1 MKKAVNSLFFSLFI
15 LSFLFLI
22 GWGVQRYFIHPLR
35 IAMVNFTDANWAV
48 WKHAADSTPYTLH
61 RFTFNNLAESPLE
74 NYDVLVIWSRG
85 WQPTPEQKAR
95 LDVARKSGTKVYT
108 SATTLDESLN
118 QMNIPEEQ
126 SAIIREYIEQGG
138 SNNITALL
146 HYFAREFK
154 GYSVN
159 VPEVLVHPK
168 VGYFH
173 LGEKLFENID
183 EYEQH
188 LDSLSQTFQ
197 QDAPRIALFGP
208 LLNPYASLERQPLD
222 ELINK
227 LTRHGMRVYTIAGL
241 KSRPEL
247 LELCN
252 PDLAIYFPIGQMLP
266 ENEGSKILERLN
278 IPCLNAIFILAS
290 REEWYS
296 EPTAMSGAYVSLST
310 ALPECDGVIEP
321 TAISTVDEDENEN
334 GLKLRHSIPERID
347 RLVERVERWT
357 TLRRKSN
364 AEKRVAIV
372 YYKAPGHS
380 ALTAQGLETVD
391 SLYNTLKR
399 LRAEGYDLGDSFP
412 ETSEELQQRIDI
424 EGRTVGQW
432 AVGALERFAE
442 EGTPE
447 KIPAQLYAQWFQQDV
462 PKQRQKEV
470 LQLWGNIPGKVLTIQ
485 EQNQSMLLVSRI
497 RFGNIVILPQPTTA
511 ILTDEEMAQGN
522 NDSDSIHGTQKPL
535 PHFYIAPY
543 LWIRHGF
550 RADVIVHFG
559 THGSLE
565 FTQGKSIALSDLC
578 WSSILI
584 GDLPHV
590 YLYSINNIGEAL
602 LAKRRSD
609 AVLVSHLTQSFTK
622 SEIYGE
628 LQQICNKITDFETVE
643 GELLKTELRRS
654 ISRSVEESGLFV
666 DLDLVKPES
675 GNDFLLD
682 DKQIETVH
690 QYLHRLESEN
700 VTDGL
705 HVLGR
710 SWTEEQIVQTVT
722 AMLGD
727 QAVDAMTLDET
738 AVNPYD
744 ITKKKQEKLQNLVRK
759 NLRTS
764 ITDWSDKKTVDKKT
778 VDEKPVDEKTVDEKP
793 SRRSSGRP
801 SEQPT
806 TPKIETIRDP
816 LEPLG
821 RYLAAICD
829 SQHLELDRFLLA
841 LSGRFI
847 PPSSGGDVVV
857 NPNAAPTGRNIASID
872 VESTPSGEA
881 WNVARRLTDEII
893 EEHCRSNG
901 GAFPRRVACTFWG
914 GEYIRTRGTIF
925 AQALYLLGVRP
936 VWNSRGSVID
946 FEVISSA
953 ELGRPRIDI
962 LVQTS
967 GQFSD
972 AAGSRIELLDKAVQ
986 TIAALPQELF
996 PNYVKEHSL
1005 AAELLLK
1012 QKGLSAAESR
1022 ELSTARIFGSPYAKN
1037 YGTGIMSVIERGDR
1051 WETENE
1057 IADKYISNMS
1067 GIYRNGKVWGR
1078 PIAGLLE
1085 SQLQETD
1092 IVLFSRSSNVWGPLR
1107 LDHVYEFSTLA
1118 LAVRVKTGGDPQIR
1132 FSDLRNPQHAK
1143 TTNAKSAI
1151 HEEIRTTL
1159 WNPKYIAANQREGN
1173 SAATQ
1178 IVETIRNLYSWN
1190 VVQPS
1195 TIDASLWEETYRV
1208 YIEDKHNLNMKDY
1221 FAKQHPYALQDLTA
1235 IMLETIR
1242 KELWLPSREVVEN
1255 LTELHTALV
1264 IENGAGC
1271 SYETCANTKL
1281 HDFIG
1286 NMASS
1291 ETASN
1296 YQSTLNA
1303 TLFSGQPLPEVE
1315 GIQLD
1320 KTEISM
1326 ARTEPV
1332 TYSAPIFVSL
1342 IILFSVVIL
1351 LMGFFARFRSSC

>member
-1 MKKAVNSLFFSLFI
+1 V
-15 LSFLFLI
+15 
-22 GWGVQRYFIHPLR
+22 
-35 IAMVNFTDANWAV
+35 VNFTDANWAI
-48 WKHAADSTPYTLH
+48 WQRAANSTQYTLH

-74 NYDVLVIWSRG
+74 NYDVIVIWTRG
-85 WQPTPEQKAR
+85 WQPTPEQKKR
-95 LDVARKSGTKVYT
+95 LDLARKFGTKVYT
-108 SATTLDESLN
+108 SATSLDESRG
-118 QMNIPEEQ
+118 QMNISEEQ
-126 SAIIREYIEQGG
+126 SAIIQEYMEQGG
-138 SNNITALL
+138 SDNIAALL
-146 HYFAREFK
+146 HYFAKEFK
-154 GYSVN
+154 GYSIN
-159 VPEVLVHPK
+159 VPAVLNCPK

-173 LGEKLFENID
+173 LGDKSSDKSFGKSFGKSSNQLFENID

-188 LDSLSQTFQ
+188 LDSLSQTFK

-222 ELINK
+222 ELIDK

-247 LELCN
+247 LELCR

-278 IPCLNAIFILAS
+278 IPCLNAIFILLS
-290 REEWYS
+290 REEWRS

-310 ALPECDGVIEP
+310 ALPELDGVIEP
-321 TAISTVDEDENEN
+321 TAISTVDENENEN

-347 RLVERVERWT
+347 RLVERVERWI

-372 YYKAPGHS
+372 YYKGPGHS

-399 LRAEGYDLGDSFP
+399 LQTEGYDLGDSFP
-412 ETSEELQQRIDI
+412 KTAEELQQRIDI

-432 AVGALERFAE
+432 AIGALEQFVQ
-442 EGTPE
+442 EGKPE
-447 KIPAQLYAQWFQQDV
+447 KIPAQLYAQWFQQDI
-462 PKQRQKEV
+462 PKQRQEEV
-470 LQLWGNIPGKVLTIQ
+470 LKLWGNIPGKVLTIQ
-485 EQNQSMLLVSRI
+485 EQNQPTLLVSRI
-497 RFGNIVILPQPTTA
+497 RFGNVVILPQPTTN
-511 ILTDEEMAQGN
+511 ILTDEEIAQGN
-522 NDSDSIHGTQKPL
+522 NDSNSIHGTHKPL

-550 RADVIVHFG
+550 RADVLVHFG

-565 FTQGKSIALSDLC
+565 FTQGKSIALSDSC
-578 WSSILI
+578 WSTILI

-590 YLYSINNIGEAL
+590 YIYSINNIGEAL
-602 LAKRRSD
+602 LAKRRSS

-643 GELLKTELRRS
+643 GEQLKTELRRS
-654 ISRSVEESGLFV
+654 ISRLVEEAGLFA
-666 DLDLVKPES
+666 DLDIVKF
-675 GNDFLLD
+675 GNNNDFLLD
-682 DKQIETVH
+682 NEQIEKVH

-727 QAVDAMTLDET
+727 QAVAAITLDEMP
-738 AVNPYD
+738 VDPHD
-744 ITKKKQEKLQNLVRK
+744 ITKKKQEKLQDLVRK
-759 NLRTS
+759 NFHTPM
-764 ITDWSDKKTVDKKT
+764 TDLSDKKTIDKKPIDKKPI
-778 VDEKPVDEKTVDEKP
+778 DEKPIDKKP
-793 SRRSSGRP
+793 SGR
-801 SEQPT
+801 PT
-806 TPKIETIRDP
+806 TPKTGTIRDP

-821 RYLAAICD
+821 RYIAAIRD
-829 SQHLELDRFLLA
+829 SQHLELDRFLSA

-847 PPSSGGDVVV
+847 PPSSGGDVIV

-881 WNVARRLTDEII
+881 WNVAMRLTNEVI
-893 EEHCRSNG
+893 EEHRRSNN
-901 GAFPRRVACTFWG
+901 GAFPKRIACTFWG
-914 GEYIRTRGTIF
+914 GEYIRTRGTVF

-946 FEVISSA
+946 FEVIPSA

-967 GQFSD
+967 GQFRD

-986 TIAALPQELF
+986 TIAALPQETF

-1005 AAELLLK
+1005 SAESLLK
-1012 QKGLSAAESR
+1012 QNGLSAAESR

-1057 IADKYISNMS
+1057 IANKYISNMN

-1078 PIAGLLE
+1078 PIVGLLE

-1092 IVLFSRSSNVWGPLR
+1092 IVLLSRSSNVWGPLR

-1118 LAVRVKTGGDPQIR
+1118 LAVRAKTNRDPQIW
-1132 FSDLRNPQHAK
+1132 FSDLRDPQNAK

-1151 HEEIRTTL
+1151 REEIRTTL

-1173 SAATQ
+1173 SAATH
-1178 IVETIRNLYSWN
+1178 IVETIRNLYGWN

-1195 TIDASLWEETYRV
+1195 SVDASLWEETYRV

-1221 FAKQHPYALQDLTA
+1221 FAKKHPYALQDLTA

-1242 KELWLPSREVVEN
+1242 KELWLPSREIVEN
-1255 LTELHTALV
+1255 LTELHTTLV
-1264 IENGAGC
+1264 VENGAGC
-1271 SYETCANTKL
+1271 SYETCANNKL

-1286 NMASS
+1286 NIVSS
-1291 ETASN
+1291 ETVNN
-1296 YQSTLNA
+1296 YRSTLNA
-1303 TLFSGQPLPEVE
+1303 ALHSGQPLPEVE
-1315 GIQLD
+1315 GIQLN
-1320 KTEISM
+1320 KTEISIT
-1326 ARTEPV
+1326 RTEPV
-1332 TYSAPIFVSL
+1332 IYSAPMLVSL
-1342 IILFSVVIL
+1342 IFLLSVFIL
-1351 LMGFFARFRSSC
+1351 LTGFFATNKSR